1 MAADSA
7 MQPKPSS
14 VIVPVAISIVS
25 VVIIAPMI
33 AVAIIMPLIAVRII
47 MPTVVIDWVDQAAL
61 RGCNHPKRSC

>member
-25 VVIIAPMI
+25 VEIIAPMI
-33 AVAIIMPLIAVRII
+33 AVAIIVPVIAVGII
-47 MPTVVIDWVDQAAL
+47 MPTVVIDWVDQGAL
-61 RGCNHPKRSC
+61 RGRNHPRRGR